1 MNCSTYSTPPR
12 PQLDQLPDVLS
23 RREVSDAL
31 GVSIAT
37 VRSWEAGGYL
47 VPLDLPG
54 DRILIPKAQ
63 VLACIEEASARR
75 RPMRSSR

>member
-1 MNCSTYSTPPR
+1 
-12 PQLDQLPDVLS
+12 
-23 RREVSDAL
+23 
-31 GVSIAT
+31 